1 MLLTPLHTLRNSLS
15 LTIFVSS
22 QNLSI
27 VEDNEL
33 KENYVRSPWVIIA
46 ENVQQDLLSS
56 FEVLKNEMNSEG
68 LEKVKPT
75 LVARLGKI
83 LFHG

>member
-1 MLLTPLHTLRNSLS
+1 M
-15 LTIFVSS
+15 
-22 QNLSI
+22 
-27 VEDNEL
+27 
-33 KENYVRSPWVIIA
+33 RSPWVIIA

-68 LEKVKPT
+68 LEKVKPI